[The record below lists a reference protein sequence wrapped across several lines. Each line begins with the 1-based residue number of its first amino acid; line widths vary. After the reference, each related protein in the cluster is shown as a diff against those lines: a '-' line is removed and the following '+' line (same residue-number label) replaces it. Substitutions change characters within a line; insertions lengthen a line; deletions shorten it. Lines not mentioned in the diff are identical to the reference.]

1 MENAIRILITISV
14 VIAALLALVVLAVL
28 IHYLRTRHM
37 ARRLLKRG
45 TRGRDFVYDLLK
57 TSFPAG
63 RLFKNARIPYRLSDG
78 TERLVP
84 CDLILVDRGGVFVI
98 RIRHFSG
105 AIDNTDRQVW
115 TVRNHKGIAEIPN
128 PVEQNRNGTRAVD
141 AMLKQNKILNVPVH
155 NLVVFTGRQV
165 RFRMCTDHVMTA
177 EHLLDTVRDLNRNKF
192 LSQVEMAA
200 TVSTLRRT
208 SPRTQ
213 NRMSTDDN
221 ATNP

>member
-1 MENAIRILITISV
+1 
-14 VIAALLALVVLAVL
+14 
-28 IHYLRTRHM
+28 
-37 ARRLLKRG
+37 
-45 TRGRDFVYDLLK
+45 
-57 TSFPAG
+57 
-63 RLFKNARIPYRLSDG
+63 
-78 TERLVP
+78 
-84 CDLILVDRGGVFVI
+84 LILVDRGGVFVI

-213 NRMSTDDN
+213 NRMSSGDN